1 MVRLDFMLQNK
12 KQRMMVRMAVLKGKD
27 PRLLLEEMENI
38 DLMGKYFYVI
48 ITKFTHYCIYPFL

>member
-1 MVRLDFMLQNK
+1 MLQNK